1 MGSYDVSIACAIAA
15 MLCIA
20 YAGIMKKDFFHPTLF
35 YVFCQC
41 VTLGISYLKITP
53 SMTDFKIVTWYAW
66 LGAIAAFFLGTFA
79 YYMVCPGE
87 NKLDKEKIKEAGEAY
102 NWHLHVVICLV
113 LSVLFVVGAVMVA
126 RSMGGFYLFN
136 IGEELN
142 ASKNASTFANVSYA
156 SSPFVAT
163 MWFLGAFKSIN
174 PYRRVRCFSLWAG
187 IGIIVLSMCVYPG
200 RSTLFLSLGAAFIM
214 FNYLKAR
221 IPVKLIVIVLAVAIS
236 SFVAVGLIRAQYGTS
251 SLEGMSM
258 DYVMELPYKYIAN
271 NYWNLDYALNPPN
284 DRERHPFTYG
294 LDLVGVPIE
303 YTMAPGGL
311 RQSNGWDDFLN
322 ARIMKEQGYNTVS
335 YLWDLYKNFGMA
347 GCIFVPFLMAFF
359 FSYFYEKMKVYCN
372 PQLFVFMAISIYQL
386 GWNFFYASFK
396 FGHVWLWLYIILFMH
411 YLCKKKLRADKSPEL
426 AQN

>member
-20 YAGIMKKDFFHPTLF
+20 YAGVMKKDFFHPTLF
-35 YVFCQC
+35 YIFCQC
-41 VTLGISYLKITP
+41 VTLGISYLKLTP

-66 LGAIAAFFLGTFA
+66 LGSMAAFFLGTFA

-87 NKLDKEKIKEAGEAY
+87 NKLEKEKIREAGEAY
-102 NWHLHVVICLV
+102 NWRLHFVVCLV

-126 RSMGGFYLFN
+126 HSMGGYYLFN
-136 IGEELN
+136 IGEELK

-156 SSPFVAT
+156 SSPFVAA

-174 PYRRVRCFSLWAG
+174 PYKHIRRISLCAG
-187 IGIIVLSMCVYPG
+187 IVIIALSMCVYPG

-221 IPVKLIVIVLAVAIS
+221 IPVKLIIIVLAVAIS
-236 SFVAVGLIRAQYGTS
+236 SFVAVGLIRAQYGSS

-284 DRERHPFTYG
+284 DKEIHPLTYG
-294 LDLVGVPIE
+294 LDLAGAPIE
-303 YTMAPGGL
+303 YTTAPGGF

-347 GCIFVPFLMAFF
+347 GCIIVPFLMAFF
-359 FSYFYEKMKVYCN
+359 FSFVYEKMKLYCK
-372 PQLFVFMAISIYQL
+372 PMLFLFMSISIYQL
-386 GWNFFYASFK
+386 GWNFFFASFK
-396 FGHVWLWLYIILFMH
+396 FGHVWLWLYIIVFVH
-411 YLCKKKLRADKSPEL
+411 YLCKKKLRTDKSLEL
-426 AQN
+426 VQD